1 VQPHHAN
8 LNHAQQTNGQRG
20 GFTLMEL
27 MLTLAIIVT
36 LLGFLASALGRATQS
51 ARQAASQRSAEAIA
65 TAVEQF
71 RLEFGFLPP
80 LVHDGELVSTG
91 DSEYIPTRPNG
102 SSYPDGPIERHT
114 GGIYDFGT
122 LVVWSKGY
130 DFDFFRRR
138 LGDASDAVKLP
149 GGGAWSIN
157 SAWDDRRYSRYA
169 LAYYLAGALPRSV
182 DGISGQGMTR
192 PLENGG
198 FANVGYPIGS
208 TRDRFEPTLDL
219 DRNGV
224 NVQTGYARPIEVA
237 EHDLAAPIDTLLASG
252 VYDLYDDA
260 DQDLIVALVDAFGTA
275 FRYYRWE
282 HGRYNQ
288 NRQLV
293 VESSLDLNIPPLLL
307 DPELLVQ
314 VMNDDLADPI
324 PDLTNG
330 NLKLR
335 QARFAIVGAGADR
348 LFGTEPIEYLV
359 QQLNQRDPQGDP
371 GAIARIRKLAMED
384 NVVAYGQ

>member
-1 VQPHHAN
+1 MQPHQVN
-8 LNHAQQTNGQRG
+8 SKRSQWTSGQRH

-36 LLGFLASALGRATQS
+36 LLGFLASALGRASES
-51 ARQAASQRSAEAIA
+51 ARQTASQRSAEAIA
-65 TAVEQF
+65 TAVQQF
-71 RLEFGFLPP
+71 RVEFGFLPP
-80 LVHDGELVSTG
+80 LVHDGALVSVGNT
-91 DSEYIPTRPNG
+91 DYIPVRPDG
-102 SSYPDGPIERHT
+102 SPYPDGPIEHQT
-114 GGIYDFGT
+114 GGVYDFGT

-138 LGDASDAVKLP
+138 AGDATDEVELP
-149 GGGAWSIN
+149 AGGSWSIN

-169 LAYYLAGALPRSV
+169 LAYYLTGALPRSV

-219 DRNGV
+219 DRNGIT
-224 NVQTGYARPIEVA
+224 VQTGYARPIELA
-237 EHDLAAPIDTLLASG
+237 EHDLAAPIDNLLASQ
-252 VYDLYDDA
+252 VYDLYA
-260 DQDLIVALVDAFGTA
+260 DEDLDRLVALVDAFGTA

-282 HGRYNQ
+282 HGRYNE

-293 VESSLDLNIPPLLL
+293 IESSLDLNIPPLLL
-307 DPELLVQ
+307 DPELLVE
-314 VMNDDLADPI
+314 VMNDDSANPL

-348 LFGTEPIEYLV
+348 LFGTEPIEYLITE
-359 QQLNQRDPQGDP
+359 LNQRDPQGDP
-371 GAIARIRKLAMED
+371 LLIAQIRKLAMED

>member
-1 VQPHHAN
+1 MQQHQAN
-8 LNHAQQTNGQRG
+8 SKRSQWTSGQRD

-36 LLGFLASALGRATQS
+36 LLGFLASALGRASES
-51 ARQAASQRSAEAIA
+51 ARQTASQRSAEAIA
-65 TAVEQF
+65 TAVQQF
-71 RLEFGFLPP
+71 RVEFGFLPP
-80 LVHDGELVSTG
+80 LVHDGELVSVG
-91 DSEYIPTRPNG
+91 NPDYIPVRPDG
-102 SSYPDGPIERHT
+102 SPYPDGPIEHQT
-114 GGIYDFGT
+114 GGVYDFGT

-138 LGDASDAVKLP
+138 AGDATDEVELP
-149 GGGAWSIN
+149 AGGSWSIN

-169 LAYYLAGALPRSV
+169 LAYFLTGALPRSV

-219 DRNGV
+219 DRNGIT
-224 NVQTGYARPIEVA
+224 VQTGYARPIELA
-237 EHDLAAPIDTLLASG
+237 EHDLAAPIDNLLATQ
-252 VYDLYDDA
+252 VYDLYA
-260 DQDLIVALVDAFGTA
+260 DEDLDRLVALVDAFGTA

-282 HGRYNQ
+282 HGRYNE

-293 VESSLDLNIPPLLL
+293 IESSLDLNIPPLLL
-307 DPELLVQ
+307 DPELLVE
-314 VMNDDLADPI
+314 VMNDDSANPL

-348 LFGTEPIEYLV
+348 LFGTEPIEYLITE
-359 QQLNQRDPQGDP
+359 LNQRDPQGDP
-371 GAIARIRKLAMED
+371 LLIAQIRKLAMED